1 MDPFCLLE
9 TNWVIFGGLIWKAG
23 FSFGPNFPC
32 PFSVRKWNC
41 CENFLSKQF
50 TLSTKESTKL
60 CVILLK
66 KDAKLAE
73 TVTVTLENDRS
84 IMVNL
89 TLPVEN
95 LKIWRLVCP
104 KYTRFKLEICR
115 CIICHD
121 TLETAMQNFPK
132 ICQVVSKNI
141 SGIWSILK
149 HERIL
154 KNKEELFLEPW
165 LLKGKWSRYYHLFQ
179 SFTANKFCVIQ
190 HNYFKKDTAMFI
202 FCFIQ

>member
-1 MDPFCLLE
+1 MLQA
-9 TNWVIFGGLIWKAG
+9 NWLIFFGLTWKVG
-23 FSFGPNFPC
+23 FNFGQNFSWPS
-32 PFSVRKWNC
+32 SVRKWNC

-73 TVTVTLENDRS
+73 TVTVTLKNDRS

-95 LKIWRLVCP
+95 LKISRLVCP

-149 HERIL
+149 HERKL